1 MPDDRSFP
9 SEVTIASRPARTAMV
24 AAGGQFAD
32 FLIERGKVTAADL
45 QRVRSV
51 QTRDDRLSGLLTRLG
66 VVSEQDLA
74 DAFAAYLQIP
84 LAGTA
89 DYPETALLADRLSAR
104 FLKAARIVPL
114 KDEPEVLT
122 IAMADP
128 LDVDAVHAL
137 ELIARKPVSV
147 SVGAPADIDAALS
160 RLHGAANA
168 AALGDLPDDATVRDE
183 GMDEDIERLKDMAS
197 EAPVIRLVNF
207 LIKEAVQARASDIHI
222 EAFEN
227 RLRVRYRIDGLLHDI
242 DGPPRRLGAA
252 VISRIKIM
260 AKLNIA
266 ERRLPQDGRMKLA
279 VRGKDVEFR
288 VATLPTMHGEN
299 VVLRVLDRSAV
310 SFDFVQLGF
319 TDVVLQRYMN
329 VLRRPHGILL
339 ITGPTGSGKTT
350 TLYTSLLALNAPEVK
365 ILTVEDPI
373 EYQLDGVNQVQVK
386 PQINLTFANALRSL
400 LRQDPDVV
408 MIGEIRDT
416 ETARIAVQAAL
427 TGHLVLSTLHTNDA
441 ASTVSRL
448 LDMGVEDYLLN
459 STLNGV
465 LAQRLVRKLCPHCRQ
480 AYALPADVADDMLQ
494 GERPQGEILLY
505 RSRGCVQC
513 NETGYRGR
521 CSIVELLVMS
531 DAMRT
536 LVLQRGD
543 GREIELGA
551 VREGMRTMFWDGFMK
566 AQAGIT
572 SLEEVLRVT
581 RGGGDGGL

>member
-1 MPDDRSFP
+1 MPDDRPLSLELAAIVAP
-9 SEVTIASRPARTAMV
+9 DPAM
-24 AAGGQFAD
+24 AADMRFAE
-32 FLIERGKVTAADL
+32 FLIERGKMTAADL
-45 QRVRSV
+45 QRARGV
-51 QTRDDRLSGLLTRLG
+51 QARDDRLCGLLAKLG
-66 VVSEQDLA
+66 VVSEQDIA
-74 DAFAAYLQIP
+74 DAFASYLQMP
-84 LAGTA
+84 LARTA
-89 DYPETALLADRLSAR
+89 DYPETALLGDRVSVR

-114 KDEPEVLT
+114 QDEPAALT

-128 LDVDAVHAL
+128 LDLEAVRAM

-147 SVGAPADIDAALS
+147 SVGIPADIDAALA

-168 AALGDLPDDATVRDE
+168 GALGEMPGDATARDE
-183 GMDEDIERLKDMAS
+183 GKDEDIERLKDMAS

-207 LIKEAVQARASDIHI
+207 LIKEAVEARASDIHI
-222 EAFEN
+222 ESYEN
-227 RLRVRYRIDGLLHDI
+227 RLRVRYRIDGLLRDI

-299 VVLRVLDRSAV
+299 AVLRVLDRSAV
-310 SFDFVQLGF
+310 SFDFAQLGF
-319 TDVVLQRYMN
+319 SEAVLQRYMS

-339 ITGPTGSGKTT
+339 VTGPTGSGKTT

-386 PQINLTFANALRSL
+386 PQIDLTFANALRSL

-465 LAQRLVRKLCPHCRQ
+465 LAQRLVRKLCPYCRQ
-480 AYALPADVADDMLQ
+480 DYALPADQADEMLQ
-494 GERPQGEILLY
+494 GERPSGEVRLY
-505 RSRGCVQC
+505 RPQGCARC
-513 NETGYRGR
+513 NGTGYRGR

-536 LVLQRGD
+536 LVLQRAD
-543 GREIELGA
+543 GREIESGA
-551 VREGMRTMFWDGFMK
+551 VREGMRTMFWDGFLK